1 MTRITGN
8 GFMKAVIYARYSSH
22 AQREESIEGQLRVCR
37 DYAGHAGFDV
47 IKEYIDRALTATND
61 QRPAFQ
67 QMIAESAS
75 QGFDIVLVY
84 ALDRF
89 ARDRYDAAVYRKRLK
104 DNGVRIISVTQ
115 PIDDSP
121 EGVLIESLLE
131 GLAEYYSKNLARG
144 VMRGMRE
151 NALNCK
157 AVGGIVPTG
166 YKIDRATMKYVIDEE
181 KAGIIREIFEMYADG
196 ASIVEICRICNSRG
210 YRTNRGKPF
219 TRNSMS
225 TILKNRKYIG
235 VYKFDDIEIE
245 GGMPAIVDKETF
257 EKAQERISMGNRSRP
272 RKNEDVSFLLS
283 GKLFCGHCGKPMVG
297 TSGTG
302 KGGQTYYYYSCRQ
315 HGNKCLKTAERKEKL
330 ERFVIDYI
338 TETFLTD
345 ENIGTMAD
353 LVMQELDNDEWSQR
367 IKALERQIGDVDSRI
382 RNLMKALELDG
393 DLQPVM
399 DRITELR
406 EERKALDQDLA
417 RMKVENM
424 SFLTKDM
431 IEFWMHDV
439 ASRNDGSP
447 EYYRSLIE
455 TFVNAIYVYDTG
467 EPGEDPRNKD
477 KKRRIVIAF
486 NTSGPEQTVS
496 LECSDKCLTG
506 PPTQHCPNTDAYLV
520 YGGRV
525 ILVVLDYF

>member
-1 MTRITGN
+1 MR
-8 GFMKAVIYARYSSH
+8 AVIYARYSSH

-37 DYAGHAGFDV
+37 DYAGHAGFDL

-75 QGFDIVLVY
+75 QGFDTVLVY

-166 YKIDRATMKYVIDEE
+166 YKIDRTTMKYVIDEE

-196 ASIVEICRICNSRG
+196 ASTVEICRICNSKG
-210 YRTNRGKPF
+210 YRTNRGRPF

-330 ERFVIDYI
+330 ERFVIGYI

-345 ENIGTMAD
+345 ENISTMAD
-353 LVMQELDNDEWSQR
+353 LVMQELDNDEWSQA
-367 IKALERQIGDVDSRI
+367 IKGLERQIADVDSRI
-382 RNLMKALELDG
+382 KNLMKALELDG

-406 EERKALDQDLA
+406 EERKALDQDLS

-424 SFLTKDM
+424 CFLTKDM

-467 EPGEDPRNKD
+467 EPGEDPRSKD
-477 KKRRIVIAF
+477 KKKRVVIAF

>member
-1 MTRITGN
+1 MN
-8 GFMKAVIYARYSSH
+8 AVIYARYSSH
-22 AQREESIEGQLRVCR
+22 AQREESIEGQLRVCN
-37 DYAGHAGFDV
+37 DYAGHAGFSV
-47 IKEYIDRALTATND
+47 IKEYIDRAMTATND

-75 QGFDIVLVY
+75 GEFDTVLVY

-89 ARDRYDAAVYRKRLK
+89 ARDRYDAAVYRKKLK
-104 DNGVRIISVTQ
+104 DNGVRILSVTQ

-151 NALNCK
+151 NAINCK
-157 AVGGIVPTG
+157 AVGGICPTG
-166 YKIDRATMKYVIDEE
+166 YTIDRSTMKYVIDEE
-181 KAGIIREIFEMYADG
+181 KAGIIREVFKLYGDG
-196 ASIVEICRICNSRG
+196 MTMTDIIKTCNERG
-210 YRTNRGKPF
+210 YRTNRGRRF
-219 TRNSMS
+219 TRNSLS

-245 GGMPAIVDKETF
+245 GGMPVIVDAGTF
-257 EKAQERISMGNRSRP
+257 EKVQKRLAMGNKKKP
-272 RKNEDVSFLLS
+272 RKNDDVEFLLS
-283 GKLFCGHCGKPMVG
+283 GKLYCGHCGKPMVG

-302 KGGQTYYYYSCRQ
+302 KGGQVYYYYSCRQ
-315 HGNKCLKTAERKEKL
+315 HGNKCIKTAERKEKL
-330 ERFVIDYI
+330 EQFVIDYI
-338 TETFLTD
+338 TEEFLTN
-345 ENIGTMAD
+345 ENISVMAD
-353 LVMQELDNDEWSQR
+353 LIVKEMDNDEWSQR
-367 IKALERQIGDVDSRI
+367 IRALERQISDVDSRI

-399 DRITELR
+399 DRITELQA
-406 EERKALDQDLA
+406 ERKALDADLS

-424 SFLTKDM
+424 SFITKDM

-439 ASRNDGSP
+439 KERNNGSP

-467 EPGEDPRNKD
+467 EPHDDGRKG
-477 KKRRIVIAF
+477 KKKKIAIAF
-486 NTSGPEQTVS
+486 NTSGPEQTVT

-506 PPTQHCPNTDAYLV
+506 PPLQHCSNTDIYLV
-520 YGGRV
+520 YGGRI
-525 ILVVLDYF
+525 ILVVLDY

>member
-1 MTRITGN
+1 MN
-8 GFMKAVIYARYSSH
+8 AVIYARYSSH
-22 AQREESIEGQLRVCR
+22 AQREESIEGQLRVCN
-37 DYAGHAGFDV
+37 DYAGHAGFSV
-47 IKEYIDRALTATND
+47 IKEYIDRAMTATND

-75 QGFDIVLVY
+75 GEFDTVLVY

-89 ARDRYDAAVYRKRLK
+89 ARDRYDAAVYRKKLK
-104 DNGVRIISVTQ
+104 DNGVRILSVTQ

-151 NALNCK
+151 NAINCK
-157 AVGGIVPTG
+157 AVGGICPTG
-166 YKIDRATMKYVIDEE
+166 YTIDRSTMKYVIDEE
-181 KAGIIREIFEMYADG
+181 KAGIIREVFKLYGDG
-196 ASIVEICRICNSRG
+196 MTMTDVIKTCNERG
-210 YRTNRGKPF
+210 YRTNRGRRF
-219 TRNSMS
+219 TRNSLS

-245 GGMPAIVDKETF
+245 GGMPVIVDAGTF
-257 EKAQERISMGNRSRP
+257 EKVQKRLAMGNKKKP
-272 RKNEDVSFLLS
+272 RKNDDVEFLLS
-283 GKLFCGHCGKPMVG
+283 GKLYCGHCGKPMVG

-302 KGGQTYYYYSCRQ
+302 KGGQVYYYYSCRQ
-315 HGNKCLKTAERKEKL
+315 HGNKCIKTAERKEKL
-330 ERFVIDYI
+330 EQFVIDYI
-338 TETFLTD
+338 TEEFLTN
-345 ENIGTMAD
+345 ENISVMAD
-353 LVMQELDNDEWSQR
+353 LIVKEMDNDEWSQR
-367 IKALERQIGDVDSRI
+367 IRALERQISDVDSRI

-399 DRITELR
+399 DRITELQA
-406 EERKALDQDLA
+406 ERKALDADLS

-424 SFLTKDM
+424 SFITKDM

-439 ASRNDGSP
+439 KERNNGSP

-467 EPGEDPRNKD
+467 EPHDDGRKG
-477 KKRRIVIAF
+477 KKKKIAIAF
-486 NTSGPEQTVS
+486 NTSGPEQTVT

-506 PPTQHCPNTDAYLV
+506 PPLQHCSNTDIYLV
-520 YGGRV
+520 YGGRI
-525 ILVVLDYF
+525 ILVVLDY

>member
-1 MTRITGN
+1 MN
-8 GFMKAVIYARYSSH
+8 AVIYARYSSH
-22 AQREESIEGQLRVCR
+22 AQREESIDGQLHEC
-37 DYAGHAGFDV
+37 YNFAAHAGINV
-47 IKEYIDRALTATND
+47 VKEYIDRALTATSD

-67 QMIAESAS
+67 QMISESAS
-75 QGFDIVLVY
+75 QGFDTVLVY

-104 DNGVRIISVTQ
+104 DNGVRIVSVTQ

-157 AVGGIVPTG
+157 AVGGICPTG
-166 YKIDRATMKYVIDEE
+166 YKIDRSTMKYVVDDE
-181 KAGIIREIFEMYADG
+181 KAGIIREVFKMYGDG
-196 ASIVEICRICNSRG
+196 MSMVDVIKACNERG
-210 YRTNRGKPF
+210 YRTNRGKHF
-219 TRNSMS
+219 TRNSLS
-225 TILKNRKYIG
+225 TILRNRKYIG
-235 VYKFDDIEIE
+235 IYKFDDIEIE
-245 GGMPAIVDKETF
+245 GGMPSIIDVDTF
-257 EKAQERISMGNRSRP
+257 EKVQRRLAMGNKKKP
-272 RKNEDVSFLLS
+272 RKNDDVEFLLS

-367 IKALERQIGDVDSRI
+367 IKALERQITDVDSRI
-382 RNLMKALELDG
+382 KNLMKALELDG

-417 RMKVENM
+417 RMRVENM
-424 SFLTKDM
+424 CFLTKDM
-431 IEFWMHDV
+431 VEFWMHDV
-439 ASRNDGSP
+439 ASKNDGSP

-467 EPGEDPRNKD
+467 EPGEDPCSKD
-477 KKRRIVIAF
+477 KKKRVVIAF

>member
-1 MTRITGN
+1 MN
-8 GFMKAVIYARYSSH
+8 AVIYARYSSH
-22 AQREESIEGQLRVCR
+22 AQREESIEGQLRVCN
-37 DYAGHAGFDV
+37 DYAGHAGFSV
-47 IKEYIDRALTATND
+47 IKEYIDRAMTATND

-75 QGFDIVLVY
+75 GEFDTVLVY

-89 ARDRYDAAVYRKRLK
+89 ARDRYDAAVYRKKLK
-104 DNGVRIISVTQ
+104 DNGVRILSVTQ

-151 NALNCK
+151 NAINCK
-157 AVGGIVPTG
+157 AVGGICPTG
-166 YKIDRATMKYVIDEE
+166 YTIDRSTMKYVIDEE
-181 KAGIIREIFEMYADG
+181 KAGIIREVFKLYGDG
-196 ASIVEICRICNSRG
+196 MTMTDVIKTCNERG
-210 YRTNRGKPF
+210 YRTNRGRRF
-219 TRNSMS
+219 TRNSLS

-245 GGMPAIVDKETF
+245 GGMPVIVDAGTF
-257 EKAQERISMGNRSRP
+257 EKVQKRLAMGNKKKP
-272 RKNEDVSFLLS
+272 RKNDDVEFLLS
-283 GKLFCGHCGKPMVG
+283 GKLYCGHCGKPMVG

-302 KGGQTYYYYSCRQ
+302 KGGQVYYYYSCRQ
-315 HGNKCLKTAERKEKL
+315 HGNKCIKTAERKEKL
-330 ERFVIDYI
+330 EQFVIDYI
-338 TETFLTD
+338 TEEFLTN
-345 ENIGTMAD
+345 ENISVMAD
-353 LVMQELDNDEWSQR
+353 LIVKEMDNDEWSQR
-367 IKALERQIGDVDSRI
+367 IRALERQISDVDSRI

-399 DRITELR
+399 DRITELQA
-406 EERKALDQDLA
+406 ERKALDADLS

-424 SFLTKDM
+424 SFITKDM

-439 ASRNDGSP
+439 KERSNGSP

-467 EPGEDPRNKD
+467 EPHDDGRKG
-477 KKRRIVIAF
+477 KKKKIAIAF
-486 NTSGPEQTVS
+486 NTSGPEQTVT

-506 PPTQHCPNTDAYLV
+506 PPLQHCSNTDIYLV
-520 YGGRV
+520 YGGRI
-525 ILVVLDYF
+525 ILVVLDY